1 MPVQAEEYSVPM
13 DPVLFEWNGRP
24 VSGFRFCTGNASGE
38 RFSVGG
44 SLQPVFPFDGGMRT
58 VAIGL
63 VAGVSAAA
71 EHYPVPNFEGSA
83 VFALDADPAAYPE
96 SSAGADRRVF
106 DQSQAGFE
114 DEFVGFSRA
123 VVPGGQAGARTHRS
137 FADGQLAGLRIAG
150 CGRQVPDTPV
160 RMAETG
166 ENTVFFVV
174 VQCHPLSLGDLYFVH
189 NPVLS
194 GGDRRIPFLLEV
206 RAVAIGF
213 AAG

>member
-1 MPVQAEEYSVPM
+1 
-13 DPVLFEWNGRP
+13 
-24 VSGFRFCTGNASGE
+24 
-38 RFSVGG
+38 
-44 SLQPVFPFDGGMRT
+44 MRT

>member
-1 MPVQAEEYSVPM
+1 MER
-13 DPVLFEWNGRP
+13 PVLGPKYIEPSHTACRWTLFYSNGTAGRS
-24 VSGFRFCTGNASGE
+24 VGFDFCTGNASGE

-123 VVPGGQAGARTHRS
+123 VRRALGHIEASRTASLRDCESPDAAVRS
-137 FADGQLAGLRIAG
+137 Q
-150 CGRQVPDTPV
+150 TP
-160 RMAETG
+160 
-166 ENTVFFVV
+166 
-174 VQCHPLSLGDLYFVH
+174 S
-189 NPVLS
+189 
-194 GGDRRIPFLLEV
+194 
-206 RAVAIGF
+206 
-213 AAG
+213 

>member
-1 MPVQAEEYSVPM
+1 MGGNLSERIVEWSVPFRGRSMTAKPYSVRWT
-13 DPVLFEWNGRP
+13 LFYSNGTAGRS
-24 VSGFRFCTGNASGE
+24 VGFDFCTGNASGE

-44 SLQPVFPFDGGMRT
+44 SLQRVLPFDGGMRT

-83 VFALDADPAAYPE
+83 VFALDVDPAAYPE

-123 VVPGGQAGARTHRS
+123 VVPGGQAALGHIEASRTASLRDCESPDAAVRS
-137 FADGQLAGLRIAG
+137 Q
-150 CGRQVPDTPV
+150 TP
-160 RMAETG
+160 
-166 ENTVFFVV
+166 
-174 VQCHPLSLGDLYFVH
+174 P
-189 NPVLS
+189 
-194 GGDRRIPFLLEV
+194 
-206 RAVAIGF
+206 
-213 AAG
+213 

>member
-1 MPVQAEEYSVPM
+1 MGGNLSERIVEWSVP
-13 DPVLFEWNGRP
+13 FRGRSMTGQAIQRAGGLYFIRMERQAGQW
-24 VSGFRFCTGNASGE
+24 VSIFALATLRGAFLHWGF
-38 RFSVGG
+38 
-44 SLQPVFPFDGGMRT
+44 LQPVFPFDGGMRT

-123 VVPGGQAGARTHRS
+123 VVPGGRGRS
-137 FADGQLAGLRIAG
+137 DTSKLRGRPA
-150 CGRQVPDTPV
+150 CGTANRRMRPSSQTP
-160 RMAETG
+160 
-166 ENTVFFVV
+166 
-174 VQCHPLSLGDLYFVH
+174 P
-189 NPVLS
+189 
-194 GGDRRIPFLLEV
+194 
-206 RAVAIGF
+206 
-213 AAG
+213 